1 MPYSPVSEI
10 LEDLRQG
17 RMIIL
22 QDDPRREN
30 EGDLVMAAEKVT
42 PEAIH
47 FFLREARGKMCLA
60 MPEDRADALHLPAQ
74 VTRNTS
80 FHHTAFAVTFDAR
93 EGVGT
98 GESAR
103 DRATSI
109 RKATEPDC
117 RPDDLVKPGHID
129 PLRARA
135 GGVLV
140 RTGQTEG
147 SVDLCRLAGLRPVA
161 VISVIL
167 RDDGESARLKELEA
181 FQARWGLRMCSV
193 ADVVRARRESERL
206 VQHVVT
212 VRLPTETGTFDAH
225 LYRSVVDE
233 PLHVALTLGLP
244 APEEGKSLRHGEP
257 ILVRAHSEC
266 LTGDIF
272 GSLRCDC
279 GPQLLEA
286 MRRIQAEGKGVVLYM
301 RQEGRGIGLEGKLRA
316 YHLQEHGLDTVEAN
330 EKLGFRAD
338 ERDYGVGAQILLDL
352 GVRKMRLMTNNPK
365 KLYGLEGFGLEV
377 VERVPI
383 ALPPNRENA
392 RYLETKREK
401 MGHILP
407 EAPPG

>member
-1 MPYSPVSEI
+1 MPYSPIQDI
-10 LEDLRQG
+10 LEDLRAG

-47 FFLREARGKMCLA
+47 FFLKEARGKMCLC
-60 MPEDRADALHLPAQ
+60 MPEERADDLHLPAQ

-80 FHHTAFAVTFDAR
+80 FHHTAFAVTFDAKA
-93 EGVGT
+93 GVGT

-109 RKATEPDC
+109 LKATDPAC
-117 RPDDLVKPGHID
+117 RADDLVRPGHID
-129 PLRARA
+129 PLRARS

-147 SVDLCRLAGLRPVA
+147 SVDLCRLAGLKPMA

-167 RDDGESARLKELEA
+167 RDDGEAALLPDLEK
-181 FQARWGLRMCSV
+181 FQARTGLRMCCV
-193 ADVVRARRESERL
+193 ADVVRARRERERL
-206 VQHVVT
+206 VEHVVT
-212 VRLPTETGTFDAH
+212 VRLPTDLGEFDAH
-225 LYRSVVDE
+225 LYRSTVDE
-233 PLHVALTLGLP
+233 PLHVALTVGMP
-244 APEEGKSLRHGEP
+244 APAKGTTLVHEDP

-279 GPQLLEA
+279 GPQLHEA
-286 MRRIQAEGKGVVLYM
+286 MRRIRDAGRGVVLYM
-301 RQEGRGIGLEGKLRA
+301 RQEGRGIGLEGKLKA

-365 KLYGLEGFGLEV
+365 KLYGLEGFGLAV

-383 ALPPNRENA
+383 ALPPGRENA

-401 MGHILP
+401 LGHLLP
-407 EAPPG
+407 

>member
-1 MPYSPVSEI
+1 MPYSPVSDI
-10 LEDLRQG
+10 LDDLRAG
-17 RMIIL
+17 KMVIL
-22 QDDPRREN
+22 QDDPHREN
-30 EGDLVMAAEKVT
+30 EGDLVVAAEKVT
-42 PEAIH
+42 PEAVH

-60 MPEDRADALHLPAQ
+60 MPEERADDLHLPAQ

-80 FHHTAFAVTFDAR
+80 FLRTAFAVTFDAK

-103 DRATSI
+103 DRAVSI
-109 RKATEPDC
+109 LRAADPACTA
-117 RPDDLVKPGHID
+117 DDLVRPGHID

-147 SVDLCRLAGLRPVA
+147 SVDLCRLAGLQPMA

-167 RDDGESARLKELEA
+167 REDGEAARLPDLER
-181 FQARWGLRMCSV
+181 FQARTGLRMCCV
-193 ADVVRARRESERL
+193 ADVVRARRERERL
-206 VQHVVT
+206 VEHVVT
-212 VRLPTETGTFDAH
+212 IRLPTDLGEFDAH

-233 PLHVALTLGLP
+233 PLHVALTAGLP
-244 APEEGKSLRHGEP
+244 SPEKGKTLLHPEP
-257 ILVRAHSEC
+257 VLVRAHSEC

-279 GPQLLEA
+279 GPQLHEA
-286 MRRIQAEGKGVVLYM
+286 MRRIRDVGRGVVLYM
-301 RQEGRGIGLEGKLRA
+301 RQEGRGIGLEGKLKA

-330 EKLGFRAD
+330 ERLGFRAD

-392 RYLETKREK
+392 RYLEAKRTKL
-401 MGHILP
+401 GHLLP
-407 EAPPG
+407 EPPG

>member
-1 MPYSPVSEI
+1 MPYHPISEI
-10 LEDLRQG
+10 LDDLRAG
-17 RMIIL
+17 RMVIL

-42 PEAIH
+42 PEAVH

-60 MPEDRADALHLPAQ
+60 MPEARADDLGLPMQ
-74 VTRNTS
+74 VSVNTS
-80 FHHTAFAVTFDAR
+80 FHNTAFAVTFDAK

-103 DRATSI
+103 DRSTSI
-109 RKATEPDC
+109 RRAADPAC
-117 RPDDLVKPGHID
+117 RPGDLVRPGHID

-147 SVDLCRLAGLRPVA
+147 SVDLCRLAGLEPLA

-167 RDDGESARLKELEA
+167 REDGEAARLADLEA
-181 FQARWGLRMCSV
+181 FQARFGLKMCCV
-193 ADVVRARRESERL
+193 ADVVRARREREKL
-206 VQHVVT
+206 VEHVVSI
-212 VRLPTETGTFDAH
+212 RLPTESGEFDAH
-225 LYRSVVDE
+225 LYRSLVDE
-233 PLHVALTLGLP
+233 PLHVALTVGLP
-244 APEEGKSLRHGEP
+244 APAKGKTLAHEEP

-272 GSLRCDC
+272 GSQRCDC
-279 GPQLLEA
+279 GPQLREA
-286 MRRIQAEGKGVVLYM
+286 MRRIRDVGRGVVLYM
-301 RQEGRGIGLEGKLRA
+301 RQEGRGIGLEAKLKA

-330 EKLGFRAD
+330 ERLGYRAD

-352 GVRKMRLMTNNPK
+352 GVRRMRLMTNNPK

-383 ALPPNRENA
+383 ALPPHRENA
-392 RYLETKREK
+392 RYLETKRK
-401 MGHILP
+401 KLGHVLP
-407 EAPPG
+407 EPPG

>member
-1 MPYSPVSEI
+1 MPYSPIPEI
-10 LEDLRQG
+10 LDDLRAG
-17 RMIIL
+17 KMVIL

-30 EGDLVMAAEKVT
+30 EGDLVMAAERVT
-42 PEAIH
+42 AEAIH
-47 FFLREARGKMCLA
+47 FFLKEARGKMCLA
-60 MPEDRADALHLPAQ
+60 MPEDRADELQLPVQ

-93 EGVGT
+93 EGVTT

-109 RKATEPDC
+109 VRAVDPSCKAS
-117 RPDDLVKPGHID
+117 DLVRPGHID

-147 SVDLCRLAGLRPVA
+147 SVDLCRMAGLQPFA

-167 RDDGESARLKELEA
+167 REDGEAARLPDLEK
-181 FQARWGLRMCSV
+181 FQGRFGLRMCCV
-193 ADVVRARRESERL
+193 ADVVRARRERERL
-206 VQHVVT
+206 VEHVVS
-212 VRLPTETGTFDAH
+212 VNLPTDLGDFDLH
-225 LYRSVVDE
+225 LYRSTVDE
-233 PLHVALTLGLP
+233 PLHLALTAGLP
-244 APEEGKSLRHGEP
+244 APEKGKTLVHGEP
-257 ILVRAHSEC
+257 VLVRAHSEC
-266 LTGDIF
+266 LTGDIL

-279 GPQLLEA
+279 GPQLHEA
-286 MRRIQAEGKGVVLYM
+286 MRRIREEGKGVVLYM
-301 RQEGRGIGLEGKLRA
+301 RQEGRGIGLEGKLKA

-383 ALPPNRENA
+383 ALPSGREN
-392 RYLETKREK
+392 RKYLDTKREK
-401 MGHILP
+401 LGHILP
-407 EAPPG
+407 

>member
-1 MPYSPVSEI
+1 MPYSPIADI
-10 LEDLRQG
+10 LDDLRAG
-17 RMIIL
+17 KMIIL

-42 PEAIH
+42 PESVH
-47 FFLREARGKMCLA
+47 FFLREARGKMCLC
-60 MPEDRADALHLPAQ
+60 MPEERADDLHLPAQ

-80 FHHTAFAVTFDAR
+80 FHHTAFAVTFDAKA
-93 EGVGT
+93 GVGT

-109 RKATEPDC
+109 LKAADPAT
-117 RPDDLVKPGHID
+117 RPEDLVRPGHID

-147 SVDLCRLAGLRPVA
+147 SVDLCRLAGLRPMA

-167 RDDGESARLKELEA
+167 REDGEAALLPDLER
-181 FQARWGLRMCSV
+181 FQARFGFRMCCV
-193 ADVVRARRESERL
+193 ADVVRARRERERL
-206 VQHVVT
+206 VEHVVT
-212 VRLPTETGTFDAH
+212 VKLPTDLGEFDAH
-225 LYRSVVDE
+225 LYRSTVDE
-233 PLHVALTLGLP
+233 PLHVALTVGMP
-244 APEEGKSLRHGEP
+244 SPEKGRTLLHEDP
-257 ILVRAHSEC
+257 VLVRAHSEC

-279 GPQLLEA
+279 GPQLHEA
-286 MRRIQAEGKGVVLYM
+286 MRRIRDAGRGVVLYM
-301 RQEGRGIGLEGKLRA
+301 RQEGRGIGLEGKLQA
-316 YHLQEHGLDTVEAN
+316 YRLQEHGLDTVEAN
-330 EKLGFRAD
+330 ERLGFRAD

-377 VERVPI
+377 VERIPI
-383 ALPPNRENA
+383 ALPAGRENA
-392 RYLETKREK
+392 RYLETKRAK
-401 MGHILP
+401 LGHLLP
-407 EAPPG
+407 EDRA

>member
-1 MPYSPVSEI
+1 MPYSPIQEVI
-10 LEDLRQG
+10 EDLRAG
-17 RMIIL
+17 KMIIL

-47 FFLREARGKMCLA
+47 FFLKEARGKMCLC
-60 MPEDRADALHLPAQ
+60 MPEDRADDLHLPAQ

-80 FHHTAFAVTFDAR
+80 FHTTAFAVTFDAKV
-93 EGVGT
+93 GVGT

-109 RKATEPDC
+109 LKAVDPAC
-117 RPDDLVKPGHID
+117 RPSDLVRPGHID

-147 SVDLCRLAGLRPVA
+147 SVDLCRLAGLRTMA

-167 RDDGESARLKELEA
+167 REDGEAALLPDLER
-181 FQARWGLRMCSV
+181 FQAKFGLKMCCV
-193 ADVVRARRESERL
+193 ADVVRARRERERL
-206 VQHVVT
+206 VEHVVT
-212 VRLPTETGTFDAH
+212 VKLPTDLGEFDAH
-225 LYRSVVDE
+225 LYRSTVDE
-233 PLHVALTLGLP
+233 PLHVALTVGMP
-244 APEEGKSLRHGEP
+244 APEPGKPLVHEDP

-279 GPQLLEA
+279 GPQLHEA
-286 MRRIQAEGKGVVLYM
+286 MRRIRDAGRGIVLYM
-301 RQEGRGIGLEGKLRA
+301 RQEGRGIGLEGKLKA

-365 KLYGLEGFGLEV
+365 KLYGLEGFGLAV

-383 ALPPNRENA
+383 ALPAGRENS
-392 RYLETKREK
+392 RYLETKRVK
-401 MGHILP
+401 LGHHLP
-407 EAPPG
+407 EPKP

>member
-10 LEDLRQG
+10 LEDLRAG
-17 RMIIL
+17 KMVIL

-30 EGDLVMAAEKVT
+30 EGDLVVAAELVT
-42 PEAIH
+42 PEAVH
-47 FFLREARGKMCLA
+47 FFLKEARGKMCLA
-60 MPEDRADALHLPAQ
+60 MPEERADDLHLPAQ

-80 FHHTAFAVTFDAR
+80 FHRTAFAVTFDAK

-109 RKATEPDC
+109 RKAADPAC
-117 RPDDLVKPGHID
+117 GASDLVRPGHID

-147 SVDLCRLAGLRPVA
+147 SVDLCRLAGLRPMA

-167 RDDGESARLKELEA
+167 REDGESARLPDLEK
-181 FQARWGLRMCSV
+181 FQARFGLRMCCV
-193 ADVVRARRESERL
+193 ADVVRARRERERL
-206 VQHVVT
+206 VEHVVT
-212 VRLPTETGTFDAH
+212 IRLPTDLGEFDAH

-233 PLHVALTLGLP
+233 PLHVALTVGLP
-244 APEEGKSLRHGEP
+244 APEKGKTLLHPEP
-257 ILVRAHSEC
+257 VLVRAHSEC

-279 GPQLLEA
+279 GPQLHEA
-286 MRRIQAEGKGVVLYM
+286 MRRIRDTGRGVVLYM
-301 RQEGRGIGLEGKLRA
+301 RQEGRGIGLEGKLKA

-330 EKLGFRAD
+330 ERLGYRAD

-383 ALPPNRENA
+383 ALPSNRENA
-392 RYLETKREK
+392 RYLETKRAK
-401 MGHILP
+401 LGHFLP
-407 EAPPG
+407 EPPG